1 MRSTVRLVASLFM
14 LTFWATIYAQN
25 NEVAGETK
33 KKYEL
38 RPEFTL
44 RGSLGLFNSDH
55 RISGGVNINGKR
67 TAGLML
73 GHHHTY
79 YDHVPGDLDA
89 IVTALFYR
97 RYFHLGKRKI
107 CAFYIDAY
115 AGAGWIYKVT
125 GNRYE
130 VINEEGEERL
140 MIDEEPGDVVPILGL
155 QPGFRVR
162 CYKNLHIFLGP
173 SIATDLIGAHIGIGF

>member
-1 MRSTVRLVASLFM
+1 MKNTTRVVVCFSM
-14 LTFWATIYAQN
+14 LIFATLTYAQN
-25 NEVAGETK
+25 NEVTDVAK

-44 RGSLGLFNSDH
+44 RGSLGFFNGDH
-55 RISGGVNINGKR
+55 RISGAVNINGKR
-67 TAGLML
+67 SVGLML
-73 GHHHTY
+73 GHHLCY
-79 YDHVPGDLDA
+79 LDHVPADIDA
-89 IVTALFYR
+89 IVTTLFYR

-115 AGAGWIYKVT
+115 AGVGWIYKVT

-130 VINEEGEERL
+130 VDETGE
-140 MIDEEPGDVVPILGL
+140 MKPIVDSEPGDAELILGL

-162 CYKNLHIFLGP
+162 CYKNFHIFLGP
-173 SIATDLIGAHIGIGF
+173 SIATDCIGVHLGIGI

>member
-1 MRSTVRLVASLFM
+1 MKHSSRFFTCLFM
-14 LTFWATIYAQN
+14 FIFTVAAYAQE
-25 NEVAGETK
+25 NEAAVAKE

-73 GHHHTY
+73 GHHYTY

-89 IVTALFYR
+89 IITALFYR

-107 CAFYIDAY
+107 CAFYVDAY
-115 AGAGWIYKVT
+115 AGVGVVYKVT
-125 GNRYE
+125 GNEYREDGTPIIAEPGE
-130 VINEEGEERL
+130 VI
-140 MIDEEPGDVVPILGL
+140 PIFGL
-155 QPGFRVR
+155 QPGFRIR
-162 CYKNLHIFLGP
+162 CYRNLHLFFGP
-173 SIATDLIGAHIGIGF
+173 SIATDCIGVHIGIGL